1 MTKRRTKGEGTIYQ
15 RKDRRW
21 VAQYTVDTLDGVKR
35 CSVYGKTK
43 KEVRLKLTEAISNRD
58 RGLVFDA
65 GNLSVGEY
73 FDRWL
78 VAIEGTIGE
87 RTWKRHEM
95 VVRLHVK
102 PSIGKTKLAALT
114 PLQVQ
119 ALYRAKSRTHLSP
132 GSVKRI
138 HTTLHK
144 AMRQAVRWQMIPR
157 NPCDSVDSPKGYR
170 GEIMPLDKKQVQ
182 VLLATAKETQ
192 PRLYALYVLGVTTGL
207 RQSELI
213 GLRWS
218 DLDMEG
224 ARLTVKRS
232 VFKGKVNAPKT
243 ARSGRTVLLTSL
255 AVRALRE
262 HNLNHRIGDSWVF
275 STRNGTPLDCGN
287 LHRDYWKPL
296 LRRAGLPDV
305 TFHAATRH
313 TCATLLLGQG
323 VNLKLVADLL
333 GHRSIR
339 TTANI
344 YSHVLPD
351 MQGESAKAM
360 DSIFGCQCLE
370 YCGFGFSAIS
380 RASIV
385 R

>member
-1 MTKRRTKGEGTIYQ
+1 MKRRSI
-15 RKDRRW
+15 
-21 VAQYTVDTLDGVKR
+21 
-35 CSVYGKTK
+35 YGKDNK
-43 KEVRLKLTEAISNRD
+43 DVRAKLTEAIANRD
-58 RGLVFDA
+58 KGLVFDA
-65 GNLSVGEY
+65 RGLTVGEY
-73 FDRWL
+73 LDNWL

-102 PSIGKTKLAALT
+102 PSIGKTKLASLT
-114 PLQVQ
+114 PLRVQ
-119 ALYRAKSRTHLSP
+119 TLYRAKSRTHLSS

-144 AMRQAVRWQMIPR
+144 ALGQAVRWQMIPR
-157 NPCDSVDSPKGYR
+157 NPCDYVDSPKDYR
-170 GEIMPLDKKQVQ
+170 GEIRPLDEEQVR
-182 VLLATAKETQ
+182 VLLATAKELQ
-192 PRLYALYVLGVTTGL
+192 PRLYALYVLGVTTGM

-218 DLDMEG
+218 DLDLEG
-224 ARLTVKRS
+224 SRLTVKRS
-232 VFKGKVNAPKT
+232 VFKGRVNAPKT
-243 ARSGRTVLLTSL
+243 ARSNRTVRLTGL
-255 AVRALRE
+255 AVKALRD
-262 HNLNHRIGDSWVF
+262 HGADHRVGDSMVF
-275 STRNGTPLDCGN
+275 STRNGTLLDSGN

-351 MQGESAKAM
+351 MQGETARAM
-360 DSIFGCQCLE
+360 NSIFGTVE
-370 YCGFGFSAIS
+370 
-380 RASIV
+380 RK
-385 R
+385 

>member
-1 MTKRRTKGEGTIYQ
+1 VTKRRTKGEGTIYQ
-15 RKDRRW
+15 RKDGRW
-21 VAQYTVDTLDGVKR
+21 VGMYTVQTLDGTKKR
-35 CSVYGKTK
+35 SVYGKDK
-43 KEVRLKLTEAISNRD
+43 KDVRARLTEAIANRD
-58 RGLVFDA
+58 KGLVFDA
-65 GNLSVGEY
+65 QGLTVGEY
-73 FDRWL
+73 LDRWL
-78 VAIEGTIGE
+78 IAIEGTVGE

-95 VVRLHVK
+95 VIRLHVK

-119 ALYRAKSRTHLSP
+119 SLYRAKSRTHLSP

-157 NPCDSVDSPKGYR
+157 NPCDSVDPPKGYR
-170 GEIMPLDKKQVQ
+170 GEIKPLDEKQAR
-182 VLLATAKETQ
+182 VLLDTAKETQ
-192 PRLYALYVLGVTTGL
+192 PKLYAFYVLGVTTGL
-207 RQSELI
+207 RQSELL

-218 DLDMEG
+218 DLDVEG
-224 ARLTVKRS
+224 SRLTVRRS

-243 ARSGRTVLLTSL
+243 ARSGRTVRLTGL
-255 AVRALRE
+255 AVEALRE
-262 HNLNHRIGDSWVF
+262 HQLNHRASDSWIF
-275 STRNGTPLDCGN
+275 ATRNGTPLDCGN

-323 VNLKLVADLL
+323 VNLNLVADLL

-344 YSHVLPD
+344 YSHVLPE
-351 MQGESAKAM
+351 MQGEAVRAM
-360 DSIFGCQCLE
+360 EGIFKGDSRGSL
-370 YCGFGFSAIS
+370 SND
-380 RASIV
+380 
-385 R
+385 